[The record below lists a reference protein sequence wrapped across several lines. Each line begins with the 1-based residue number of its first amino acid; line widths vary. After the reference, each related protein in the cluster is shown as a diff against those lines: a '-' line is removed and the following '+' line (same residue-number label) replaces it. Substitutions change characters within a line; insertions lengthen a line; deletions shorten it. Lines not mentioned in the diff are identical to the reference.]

1 MAAFLFLWPTDIN
14 IKRKNINQFYLN
26 FYKIISIIDVSPPE
40 NVIEEILPF
49 KPMQGEEGTG
59 FVQIKYIMGFKIW
72 LLAIK
77 ILKAHRCFF
86 KFLFF

>member
-1 MAAFLFLWPTDIN
+1 MRRSKTSLLKLPN
-14 IKRKNINQFYLN
+14 
-26 FYKIISIIDVSPPE
+26 IISITDVSPPE
-40 NVIEEILPF
+40 NVIEGILSF

-86 KFLFF
+86 KFLFL

>member
-1 MAAFLFLWPTDIN
+1 
-14 IKRKNINQFYLN
+14 
-26 FYKIISIIDVSPPE
+26 
-40 NVIEEILPF
+40 
-49 KPMQGEEGTG
+49 MQGEEWTG